1 MKYALLIVLLVFI
14 VFGLW
19 YLSKGKFSANSFTY
33 DNTNDPNA
41 EGAVKNFIGLKPMT
55 FFI

>member
-1 MKYALLIVLLVFI
+1 MKYALLIVFLLII